1 MQGPTRGLQAKE
13 RQMDIGLLLI
23 RLVVGG
29 ILAAHGAQKLFGWFG
44 GYGISGTGGW
54 LESMGFRPG
63 KLQAGVSG
71 LSEFGGG
78 LLLAAGLLTPLG
90 AAAIAGVMLVAI
102 VSVHLDKGFFN
113 GSGGYEFNLALAVTA
128 IALAFTGAGEISIDS
143 ALGLELSGP
152 IYGIGAALA
161 ASVIGG
167 AVLASRKAPE
177 LVESEAEDERKA
189 A

>member
-1 MQGPTRGLQAKE
+1 MEL
-13 RQMDIGLLLI
+13 GLLLI

-29 ILAAHGAQKLFGWFG
+29 TLAAHGAQKLFGWFG
-44 GYGISGTGGW
+44 GYGIAGTGGW

-63 KLQAGVSG
+63 KLQAAVSG

-113 GSGGYEFNLALAVTA
+113 GGGGYEFNAVLAFTA
-128 IALAFTGAGEISIDS
+128 IALAFTGPGEVSLDH
-143 ALGLELSGP
+143 ALGLNLDGAV
-152 IYGIGAALA
+152 YGIAATLTA
-161 ASVIGG
+161 LIIGG
-167 AVLASRKAPE
+167 FVLTSRTTPPVAVS
-177 LVESEAEDERKA
+177 VEDDEQKA

>member
-1 MQGPTRGLQAKE
+1 ME
-13 RQMDIGLLLI
+13 IGLLII
-23 RLVVGG
+23 RLVIGG
-29 ILAAHGAQKLFGWFG
+29 TLAAHGAQKLFGWFG
-44 GYGISGTGGW
+44 GFGIAGTGGW

-63 KLQAGVSG
+63 KLQAVVSG

-113 GSGGYEFNLALAVTA
+113 GAGGYEFNVVLAATA
-128 IALAFTGAGEISIDS
+128 IAMAFSGPGKLSVDN
-143 ALGLELSGP
+143 ALGLDLGGFGF
-152 IYGIGAALA
+152 GIAATIAALL
-161 ASVIGG
+161 IGG
-167 AVLASRKAPE
+167 FVLATRKVPVAI
-177 LVESEAEDERKA
+177 A

>member
-1 MQGPTRGLQAKE
+1 ME
-13 RQMDIGLLLI
+13 VGLLLV
-23 RLVVGG
+23 RLVIGG
-29 ILAAHGAQKLFGWFG
+29 TLAAHGAQKLFGWFG

-63 KLQAGVSG
+63 KLQAAVSG

-102 VSVHLDKGFFN
+102 ASVHLDKGFFN
-113 GSGGYEFNLALAVTA
+113 GTGGYEFNLVLAVTA
-128 IALAFTGAGEISIDS
+128 IALAFTGPGEVSLDH
-143 ALGLELSGP
+143 ALGLDLSGP
-152 IYGIGAALA
+152 GYGIAALLLA
-161 ASVIGG
+161 AVIGG
-167 AVLASRKAPE
+167 SVLAARRTPAI
-177 LVESEAEDERKA
+177 VAAAEDEAKA

>member
-1 MQGPTRGLQAKE
+1 ME
-13 RQMDIGLLLI
+13 IGLLLI

-29 ILAAHGAQKLFGWFG
+29 TLAAHGAQKLFGWFG
-44 GYGISGTGGW
+44 GFGIAGTGGW

-63 KLQAGVSG
+63 KLQATISG

-113 GSGGYEFNLALAVTA
+113 GAGGYEFNAVLAVAA
-128 IALAFTGAGEISIDS
+128 IALAFTGPGALSLDHT
-143 ALGLELSGP
+143 LGLDLDGSL
-152 IYGIGAALA
+152 YGIAATVAALA
-161 ASVIGG
+161 IGG
-167 AVLASRKAPE
+167 FVLATRKAPVVAAA
-177 LVESEAEDERKA
+177 VEDDEQKA

>member
-1 MQGPTRGLQAKE
+1 ME
-13 RQMDIGLLLI
+13 IGLLLI

-29 ILAAHGAQKLFGWFG
+29 TLAAHGAQKLFGWFG
-44 GYGISGTGGW
+44 GFGIAGTGGW

-63 KLQAGVSG
+63 KLQAAVSG

-113 GSGGYEFNLALAVTA
+113 GAGGYEFNAVLAAAAL
-128 IALAFTGAGEISIDS
+128 ALAFTGPGELSLDS
-143 ALGLELSGP
+143 ALGLNLDGP
-152 IYGIGAALA
+152 EYGVAASLAALL
-161 ASVIGG
+161 IGG
-167 AVLASRKAPE
+167 FVLASRTATPVAAA
-177 LVESEAEDERKA
+177 VEDDEQKA

>member
-1 MQGPTRGLQAKE
+1 ME
-13 RQMDIGLLLI
+13 FGLLLI

-29 ILAAHGAQKLFGWFG
+29 TLAAHGAQKLFGWFG
-44 GYGISGTGGW
+44 GYGIAGTGGW

-63 KLQAGVSG
+63 KAQAVVSG

-78 LLLAAGLLTPLG
+78 LLLAAGLFTPLG

-113 GSGGYEFNLALAVTA
+113 GTGGYEFNVVLVAAA
-128 IALAFTGAGEISIDS
+128 IALAFTGPGELSLDN
-143 ALGLELSGP
+143 ALGLDLSGP
-152 IYGIGAALA
+152 AYGLVAILA
-161 ASVIGG
+161 AAVAGG
-167 AVLASRKAPE
+167 SVLAARRTPVLAA
-177 LVESEAEDERKA
+177 EAEDERKA

>member
-1 MQGPTRGLQAKE
+1 ME
-13 RQMDIGLLLI
+13 FGLLLI

-29 ILAAHGAQKLFGWFG
+29 TLAAHGAQKLFGWFG
-44 GYGISGTGGW
+44 GYGIAGTGGW

-63 KLQAGVSG
+63 KVQALVSG

-78 LLLAAGLLTPLG
+78 LLLAAGLFTPLG

-113 GSGGYEFNLALAVTA
+113 GTGGYEFNVVLAAAA
-128 IALAFTGAGEISIDS
+128 IALAFTGPGELSLDS
-143 ALGLELSGP
+143 ALGLDLSGP
-152 IYGIGAALA
+152 AYGIAAILAGAIAGGSVLA
-161 ASVIGG
+161 ARRTPDV
-167 AVLASRKAPE
+167 AAA
-177 LVESEAEDERKA
+177 AEDERKA

>member
-1 MQGPTRGLQAKE
+1 ME
-13 RQMDIGLLLI
+13 IGLLLI

-29 ILAAHGAQKLFGWFG
+29 TLAAHGAQKLFGWFG
-44 GYGISGTGGW
+44 GFGIAGTGGW

-63 KLQAGVSG
+63 KLQAAVSG

-102 VSVHLDKGFFN
+102 VTVHFDKGFFN
-113 GSGGYEFNLALAVTA
+113 GSGGYEFNAVLAVTA
-128 IALAFTGAGEISIDS
+128 IALAFTGPGELSLDN
-143 ALGLELSGP
+143 ALGLNLDGAA
-152 IYGIGAALA
+152 YGIASTLAALIIGGFVLATRKAPAVA
-161 ASVIGG
+161 ASV
-167 AVLASRKAPE
+167 E
-177 LVESEAEDERKA
+177 DDERKA